1 MKFTSFI
8 LSIALL
14 ASALTI
20 FAAPAGPS
28 ADEITG
34 KWSLALQVPGETVD
48 VLLDL
53 KQDGEAVTGTLSS
66 SHASGKIDKGTYKEK
81 KLSAVATVDLQGS
94 PADVQIEGTVD
105 GDKITGSMTVP
116 GMGSFPYAGSKSK

>member
-1 MKFTSFI
+1 MKLKSFI

-28 ADEITG
+28 ADEVTG

-48 VLLDL
+48 VVLDL
-53 KQDGEAVTGTLSS
+53 KQDGESVTGTLTS
-66 SHASGKIDKGTYKEK
+66 SHASGKIGKGTYKEK
-81 KLSAVATVDLQGS
+81 KLSAVASVDLQGS
-94 PADVQIEGTVD
+94 PADVQIDGTVD
-105 GDKITGSMTVP
+105 GDKISGSLTVQ
-116 GMGSFPYAGSKSK
+116 GMGSFPYTGSKSK

>member
-1 MKFTSFI
+1 MKLTSFI

-28 ADEITG
+28 ADEVTG

-53 KQDGEAVTGTLSS
+53 KQDGESVTGTLTS
-66 SHASGKIDKGTYKEK
+66 SHASGKIGKGTYKEK
-81 KLSAVATVDLQGS
+81 KLSAVATVEIQGS
-94 PADVQIEGTVD
+94 PAEVQIDGTVD
-105 GDKITGSMTVP
+105 GDKISGSLTVQ
-116 GMGSFPYAGSKSK
+116 GMGSFPYTGSKSK